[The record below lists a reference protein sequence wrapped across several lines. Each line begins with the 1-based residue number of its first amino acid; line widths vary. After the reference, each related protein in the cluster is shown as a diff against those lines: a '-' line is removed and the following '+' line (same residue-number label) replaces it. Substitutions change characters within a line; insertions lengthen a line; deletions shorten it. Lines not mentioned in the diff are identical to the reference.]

1 MTGSGHAPLTAERA
15 AWLLA
20 HPLDY
25 ADGSVSIDPYR
36 AVHPQPGGALLTAIL
51 AVDR

>member
-1 MTGSGHAPLTAERA
+1 MNAERA
-15 AWLLA
+15 RWLLQ

-25 ADGSVSIDPYR
+25 AQMALDPAYR
-36 AVHPQPGGALLTAIL
+36 ETFPQPGGALLTAIL

>member
-1 MTGSGHAPLTAERA
+1 MNAERA
-15 AWLLA
+15 TWLLA

-25 ADGSVSIDPYR
+25 AQMALEPAYQEVR
-36 AVHPQPGGALLTAIL
+36 PQPDGALLTAIL

>member
-1 MTGSGHAPLTAERA
+1 MNADRA

-25 ADGSVSIDPYR
+25 AQMALDPAYR
-36 AVHPQPGGALLTAIL
+36 EVLPQPGGALLTAIL

>member
-1 MTGSGHAPLTAERA
+1 MNAERA

-25 ADGSVSIDPYR
+25 ADGTVPIGPYR
-36 AVHPQPGGALLTAIL
+36 EVLPQPDGALLTAIL